1 MVMVI
6 QMLTIDDFRPVTLED
21 RTVFF
26 NHYSKYPQTHSDN
39 TFTNMVC
46 WNHYANY
53 RYALINGSIILSST
67 IDGVIRFRASIGP
80 RDPELLRDVI
90 RLAFA
95 VGDKEPV
102 VLIDQPTS
110 LWIQSFCPE
119 VHIIPDRNHFEY
131 VYRARDLADLSGG
144 SYLNI
149 RRQLNRFRKNCA
161 YAVEPITA
169 ENRDEVKCFLVKWC
183 EWKGCED
190 DPVLAHEKEAIFYA
204 IDHFVELGISG
215 LIIRVDRNI
224 GAMSLFEPLNT
235 DTALVHFEKGLPDCE
250 GIYKAINAETAELIS
265 KDYTYINRE
274 SDLGVPGLR
283 EAKVRYH
290 PDHMVEV
297 YSIRNE

>member
-1 MVMVI
+1 
-6 QMLTIDDFRPVTLED
+6 
-21 RTVFF
+21 
-26 NHYSKYPQTHSDN
+26 
-39 TFTNMVC
+39 MVC

-53 RYALINGSIILSST
+53 RYTVINGSILLSST
-67 IDGVIRFRASIGP
+67 IDGVIRFRAPIGP
-80 RDPELLRDVI
+80 RDPELLREVI

-102 VLIDQPTS
+102 VLIDQSTS
-110 LWIQSFCPE
+110 LWIQSLCPK

-169 ENRDEVKCFLVKWC
+169 ENTDEVKCFLVKWC

-204 IDHFVELGISG
+204 VDHFVELGISG

-250 GIYKAINAETAELIS
+250 GIYKAINAETADLIS

-283 EAKVRYH
+283 EAKMRYH